1 MIPEIPVEAASTR
14 QRIHQAALELF
25 GERGWDGASMTELAE
40 RVGLAKPSLYNYCRS
55 KEELLLDLVRDGISQ
70 WRDACM
76 APFEQPTSFERQLA
90 DHLRLAVEFA
100 RDRPHL
106 IAIFHLATTHVPP
119 ALAERLHE
127 VVHEVESAIRVTFQ
141 SRLEAARAAG
151 EIDVADALDAHLFLG
166 IFFHGLLFLQTDPHH
181 AIGPFESRLPQIWR
195 LLFRALA
202 GREPQEV
209 LS

>member
-1 MIPEIPVEAASTR
+1 MQDHPVEGPSTR
-14 QRIHQAALELF
+14 QRIHKAALELF
-25 GERGWDGASMTELAE
+25 GERGWDGTSMTELGE

-70 WRDACM
+70 WRDTCM
-76 APFEQPTSFERQLA
+76 APFARSQSFERQLA

-100 RDRPHL
+100 HDRPHL

-119 ALAERLHE
+119 ALAERIHE
-127 VVHEVESAIRVTFQ
+127 VVKEVEGTIRVTFQ

-151 EIDVADALDAHLFLG
+151 EIDVADAVDAHLFLG
-166 IFFHGLLFLQTDPHH
+166 IFFHGLLFLQTDHRH

-195 LLFRALA
+195 LLFRALS
-202 GREPQEV
+202 GRDPQEA